1 MSPLQQMLLGL
12 GKAPTRTYAEDI
24 YASRPY
30 NGSSSN
36 SWYENGVGLAEQV
49 TNRLVWM
56 KSRSHATKHWWYD
69 TVRGNTSG
77 LSSGSNDAV
86 TTTGSTTFATNNF
99 QTNGF
104 VTGFGDDTGASGRE
118 YASWT
123 FGTAPGFF
131 DIVSYTGDGS
141 ASRQISHSLGS
152 VPGFIIIKDL
162 TSNHDWRVY
171 HRGLN
176 GGDNPAQKYLT
187 LNSDATEDW
196 GSNIFANT
204 DPTASV
210 FSVGDN
216 SYVNNNGNSYI
227 AYLFA
232 GGGSTASTAKSV
244 DFDTG
249 DYLSV
254 GSSSDFTLG
263 TNDFTLETW
272 IYPTS
277 CTQDVGIPD
286 PRAASTNAAQC
297 MFGFNSS
304 LQLFVYVSGGHLIS
318 PSGSTQMQVNQWQH
332 VAYCRSGSTGRIF
345 INGKQV
351 TSVTDNSD
359 YIQASAAYGWHAF
372 QGATFV
378 GKLSNARIVNGT
390 ALYTTSFKAPTE
402 PLTNITNTKLLF
414 CNNSSPTGS
423 TVTPGAIT
431 AGGSPTAS
439 TIIPFDDTSGSVFGA
454 TGNAQM
460 IKTGS
465 YIGNGSDS
473 VDIDVYLGWEPQFL
487 LVKQTANSGNWQ
499 LVDTATS
506 FPVEGYW
513 ETIRPNRNDMAA
525 VDNTDT
531 GIQLTSTGFKIVKN
545 WGNFNTDGDTHIY
558 MAIRRP
564 DAYVAKP
571 ITLGSDVFAI
581 DGGQGSGVA
590 PNFRSRGSTSGTKSI
605 FPVDLA
611 LDKSKQYT
619 WNWQLGSRLGGKE
632 MMAINTNAAESSTND
647 FTWDYKHGWNSGGHG
662 SERTSWMWRRS
673 EGIDVVYYTG
683 RSPESLQEIPHGLN
697 QVPEMMWFKRRTNTA
712 SRLVYHIGLNGGT
725 NPENYYIVMGGQDPE
740 GSGTYY
746 GAPTSTHFSVLNGN
760 VNGSGDVYQAILFAS
775 ITGVSKVTYWAG
787 DDSGSRAISFG
798 FQPRFVLI
806 RIVSDNGSW
815 NVWDSHRGFT
825 KRLKMDTNQPEDT
838 QNWFTVGTDGIT
850 LTSASDVN
858 TSGENYICYAHA

>member
-1 MSPLQQMLLGL
+1 MTPLQQMLLGL

-30 NGSSSN
+30 DGSN
-36 SWYENGVGLAEQV
+36 SNAWYENGVGLAEQV
-49 TNRLVWM
+49 TNRLVWV
-56 KSRSHATKHWWYD
+56 KSRSHATKHWWFD
-69 TVRGNTSG
+69 TVRGANSG
-77 LSSGSNDAV
+77 LSSGNNDAPV
-86 TTTGSTTFATNNF
+86 TTNAEQWANNNF

-104 VTGFGDDTGASGRE
+104 VTGYGDDTGATGRE

-131 DIVSYTGDGS
+131 DIVTYTGTGS
-141 ASRQISHSLGS
+141 STQISHSLSS
-152 VPGFIIIKDL
+152 VPGLIIIKK
-162 TSNHDWRVY
+162 TSHSGAWVVY
-171 HRGLN
+171 HRSLGN
-176 GGDNPAQKYLT
+176 EKYLN
-187 LNSDATEDW
+187 LNSTSQAGE
-196 GSNIFANT
+196 NANVYGGNPTTT
-204 DPTASV
+204 DFT
-210 FSVGDN
+210 VGADGE
-216 SYVNNNGNSYI
+216 VNQSGHEYI

-232 GGGSTASTAKSV
+232 GGGSTDSTAKSV
-244 DFDTG
+244 DFDGTG
-249 DYLSV
+249 DYLSLA
-254 GSSSDFTLG
+254 SSSDFDFG
-263 TNDFTLETW
+263 TDDYTIECW
-272 IYPTS
+272 INV
-277 CTQDVGIPD
+277 D
-286 PRAASTNAAQC
+286 AAGYNGLWTA
-297 MFGFNSS
+297 GGGYNSGVS
-304 LQLFVYVSGGHLIS
+304 LVVDSNGKFALYDASYLIQSASNVVSPG
-318 PSGSTQMQVNQWQH
+318 QWYH
-332 VAYCRSGSTGRIF
+332 VAVSRSSNTVKLFLNGIQMGSATQGSIPQGAF
-345 INGKQV
+345 YVGAEVADGGSSSPMNGK
-351 TSVTDNSD
+351 
-359 YIQASAAYGWHAF
+359 I
-372 QGATFV
+372 
-378 GKLSNARIVNGT
+378 SNFRVVKGT
-390 ALYTTSFKAPTE
+390 AVYTSSFKPPTA
-402 PLTNITNTKLLF
+402 PLTNITNTKLLC
-414 CNNSSPTGS
+414 CNDSSVTGS
-423 TVTPGAIT
+423 TVTPGTIT
-431 AGGSPTAS
+431 ANGDPTAS

-454 TGNAQM
+454 KGNAQM

-487 LVKQTANSGNWQ
+487 LVKQADNSGNWQ
-499 LVDTATS
+499 LVDSATTW
-506 FPVEGYW
+506 PVEGYW

-545 WGNFNTDGDTHIY
+545 WGNFNTDGETHVY

-571 ITLGSDVFAI
+571 ITLGSDVFSVS
-581 DGGQGSGVA
+581 GGLGSGVT
-590 PNFRSRGSTSGTKSI
+590 PNYSSRGSSSLTKSI
-605 FPVDLA
+605 FPVDFA
-611 LDKSKQYT
+611 FEKSKQYT
-619 WNWQLGSRLGGKE
+619 WDWQMGSRLGGKE
-632 MMAINTNAAESSTND
+632 MMAINTNAAESETND
-647 FTWDYKHGWNSGGHG
+647 FTWDYKLGWNSGGHG
-662 SERTSWMWRRS
+662 AERTSWMWRRS

-683 RSPESLQEIPHGLN
+683 RTPESLQEIPHGLN

-787 DDSGSRAISFG
+787 DDSASRAISFG

-806 RIVSDNGSW
+806 RIISDNGSW